1 MKKII
6 LALAIS
12 MFAFAT
18 AQADRG
24 VNIGISV
31 LGGVFEAD
39 GGSEKITG
47 AHSSSNSPG
56 NVTKNSVQEAAAQF
70 VIGSVFLEKT
80 LGDRLAI
87 GVDYVP
93 MVMESE
99 TSENLQT
106 TTIAAKSTSTNK
118 VQVDFEDLTTVY
130 ATLAMNDSAYLKVG
144 YVEVDV
150 ITNEVLATGGSYGNT
165 SLDGYMVG
173 IGFNKDLDTGAFVRL
188 EANYLS
194 LDGATLTNTA
204 DSAKSIT
211 ADGADGYGAKLSIG
225 KSF

>member
-1 MKKII
+1 MKKLI

-12 MFAFAT
+12 LFTFAT
-18 AQADRG
+18 AQAERG
-24 VNIGISV
+24 VNMGISV

-47 AHSSSNSPG
+47 AHSSGASPG

-70 VIGSVFLEKT
+70 VIGSVFVEKT

-93 MVMESE
+93 MSMESE
-99 TSENLQT
+99 TSENVQT
-106 TTIAAKSTSTNK
+106 SSDSSGAGTNT
-118 VQVDFEDLTTVY
+118 VQVDFEDLTTIY
-130 ATLAMNDSAYLKVG
+130 ATLAMTDNLYLKVG

-150 ITNEVLATGGSYGNT
+150 ITNESLATGGSYGNT
-165 SLDGYMVG
+165 SLDGHVVG
-173 IGFNKDLDTGAFVRL
+173 IGYHRDLDTGAFVRL
-188 EANYLS
+188 EANFMD

-204 DSAKSIT
+204 DSTKSVT